1 VSDSLSF
8 ATSQLCDLS
17 NPDHAADIAKILA
30 FLMGKVESIFNTF
43 EPPRKL
49 FSLEVP
55 GKSRPEIWRWCSAS
69 GGSIKD
75 ADGAYTL
82 LEVRNELWGRR
93 TAVFAG
99 YAQKQDDDSK
109 QIYPIAIKCAW
120 LPPYLEHYESKIL
133 QHVHDA
139 LRCTDPNKYP
149 FLAKARGKV
158 DPRVIE
164 LIPKPLGK
172 LRDCMRMTREVAHAF
187 GDEDEAVDPEGSPI
201 HFVLSVLV
209 TTSPH
214 GERVPTE
221 ATELSLCHHYKI
233 LRNAAETL
241 WILSCCDVH
250 YRDINLGNILFE
262 MTWIGRK
269 MMVTGFLIDYGNAR
283 ILNQRRK
290 QTGRTEGQDVDLCL
304 DDARSINA
312 YFIST
317 HMAET
322 LRQKERYDK
331 CVNSIKVT
339 EKTTASAEIK
349 NASLATLNENREK
362 LHAQMKT
369 RKHRY
374 IDDLESLIYTF
385 CYWVSQF
392 RRRMLLSSMLIQMH
406 LTDCRDRRNR
416 KRRSIIRTKAYR
428 LRYQEGSLDQQPCGG
443 MCFFQ
448 SLFHP
453 LRES

>member
-1 VSDSLSF
+1 
-8 ATSQLCDLS
+8 LCDLS

-30 FLMGKVESIFNTF
+30 FLMSKVESIFDTF

-55 GKSRPEIWRWCSAS
+55 GKSRPEIWRWCSGS

-82 LEVRNELWGRR
+82 LEVRNELWGRG

-262 MTWIGRK
+262 VRMINGVET
-269 MMVTGFLIDYGNAR
+269 VTGYLIDYGNAR
-283 ILNQRRK
+283 IKDDRRK
-290 QTGRTEGQDVDLCL
+290 KAKLDHPLVGGQTVELCL

-312 YFIST
+312 YFICT

-322 LRQKERYDK
+322 LRLAGEHKDFGVKIKDLERSANLSDD
-331 CVNSIKVT
+331 IKRM
-339 EKTTASAEIK
+339 EIERITK
-349 NASLATLNENREK
+349 DRNDLVARIK
-362 LHAQMKT
+362 L

-374 IDDLESLIYTF
+374 IDDLESLLYAF
-385 CYWVSQF
+385 CFWVAAIVGS
-392 RRRMLLSSMLIQMH
+392 
-406 LTDCRDRRNR
+406 R
-416 KRRSIIRTKAYR
+416 KGEDALVRR
-428 LRYQEGSLDQQPCGG
+428 LRVQSVKEDVWKGNLSLV
-443 MCFFQ
+443 
-448 SLFHP
+448 SLLHS
-453 LRES
+453 LL

>member
-1 VSDSLSF
+1 LSF

-30 FLMGKVESIFNTF
+30 FLMSKVESIFDTF

-69 GGSIKD
+69 GKPIQD
-75 ADGAYTL
+75 LDRAYTL

-262 MTWIGRK
+262 VRMINGVET
-269 MMVTGFLIDYGNAR
+269 VTGYLIDYGNAR
-283 ILNQRRK
+283 IKDDRRK
-290 QTGRTEGQDVDLCL
+290 KAKLDHPLVGGQTVELCL

-312 YFIST
+312 YFICT

-322 LRQKERYDK
+322 LRLAGEHKDFGVKIKDLERSANLSDD
-331 CVNSIKVT
+331 IKRM
-339 EKTTASAEIK
+339 EIERITK
-349 NASLATLNENREK
+349 DRNDLVARIK
-362 LHAQMKT
+362 L

-374 IDDLESLIYTF
+374 IDDLESLLYAF
-385 CYWVSQF
+385 CFWVAAIVGS
-392 RRRMLLSSMLIQMH
+392 
-406 LTDCRDRRNR
+406 R
-416 KRRSIIRTKAYR
+416 KGEDALVRR
-428 LRYQEGSLDQQPCGG
+428 LRVQSVKEDVWKGNLSLV
-443 MCFFQ
+443 
-448 SLFHP
+448 SLLHS
-453 LRES
+453 LL

>member
-1 VSDSLSF
+1 
-8 ATSQLCDLS
+8 LCDLS

-30 FLMGKVESIFNTF
+30 FLMSKVESIFDTF

-262 MTWIGRK
+262 VRMINGVET
-269 MMVTGFLIDYGNAR
+269 VTGYLIDYGNAR
-283 ILNQRRK
+283 IKDDRRK
-290 QTGRTEGQDVDLCL
+290 KAKLDHPLVGGQTVELCL

-312 YFIST
+312 YFICT

-322 LRQKERYDK
+322 LRLAGEHKDFGVKIKDLERSANLSDD
-331 CVNSIKVT
+331 IKRM
-339 EKTTASAEIK
+339 EIERITK
-349 NASLATLNENREK
+349 DRNDLVARIK
-362 LHAQMKT
+362 L

-374 IDDLESLIYTF
+374 IDDLESLLYAF
-385 CYWVSQF
+385 CFWVAAIVGS
-392 RRRMLLSSMLIQMH
+392 
-406 LTDCRDRRNR
+406 R
-416 KRRSIIRTKAYR
+416 KGEDALVRR
-428 LRYQEGSLDQQPCGG
+428 LRVQSVKEDVWKGNLSLV
-443 MCFFQ
+443 
-448 SLFHP
+448 SLLHS
-453 LRES
+453 LL

>member
-1 VSDSLSF
+1 LSF

-30 FLMGKVESIFNTF
+30 FLMSKVESIFDTF

-55 GKSRPEIWRWCSAS
+55 GKSRPEIWRWCSGS

-187 GDEDEAVDPEGSPI
+187 GDEDEAVDPEGFPI

-209 TTSPH
+209 STNPH

-262 MTWIGRK
+262 VRMINGVET
-269 MMVTGFLIDYGNAR
+269 VTGYLIDYGNAR
-283 ILNQRRK
+283 IKDDRRK
-290 QTGRTEGQDVDLCL
+290 KAKLDHPLVGGQTVELCL

-312 YFIST
+312 YFICT

-322 LRQKERYDK
+322 LRLAGEHKDFGVKIKDLERSANLSDD
-331 CVNSIKVT
+331 IKRM
-339 EKTTASAEIK
+339 EIERITK
-349 NASLATLNENREK
+349 DRNDLVARIK
-362 LHAQMKT
+362 L

-374 IDDLESLIYTF
+374 IDDLESLLYAF
-385 CYWVSQF
+385 CFWVAAIVGS
-392 RRRMLLSSMLIQMH
+392 
-406 LTDCRDRRNR
+406 R
-416 KRRSIIRTKAYR
+416 KGEDALVRR
-428 LRYQEGSLDQQPCGG
+428 LRVQSVKEDVWKGNLSLV
-443 MCFFQ
+443 
-448 SLFHP
+448 SLLHS
-453 LRES
+453 LL

>member
-1 VSDSLSF
+1 LSF

-30 FLMGKVESIFNTF
+30 FLMSKVESIFDTF

-69 GGSIKD
+69 GEPIKD
-75 ADGAYTL
+75 LDRGYTL

-262 MTWIGRK
+262 VRMINGVET
-269 MMVTGFLIDYGNAR
+269 VTGYLIDYGNAR
-283 ILNQRRK
+283 IKDDRRK
-290 QTGRTEGQDVDLCL
+290 KAKLDHPLVGGQTVELCL

-312 YFIST
+312 YFICT

-322 LRQKERYDK
+322 LRLAGEHKDFGVKIKDLERSANLSDD
-331 CVNSIKVT
+331 IKRM
-339 EKTTASAEIK
+339 EIERITK
-349 NASLATLNENREK
+349 DRNDLVARIK
-362 LHAQMKT
+362 L

-374 IDDLESLIYTF
+374 IDDLESLLYAF
-385 CYWVSQF
+385 CFWVAAIVGS
-392 RRRMLLSSMLIQMH
+392 
-406 LTDCRDRRNR
+406 R
-416 KRRSIIRTKAYR
+416 KGEDALVRR
-428 LRYQEGSLDQQPCGG
+428 LRVQSVKEDVWKGNLSLV
-443 MCFFQ
+443 
-448 SLFHP
+448 SLLHS
-453 LRES
+453 LL

>member
-1 VSDSLSF
+1 LSF

-172 LRDCMRMTREVAHAF
+172 LRDCMRMTRVVGHAF
-187 GDEDEAVDPEGSPI
+187 DDEDGAVDPEGSPI

-262 MTWIGRK
+262 VRMINGVET
-269 MMVTGFLIDYGNAR
+269 VTGYLIDYGNAR
-283 ILNQRRK
+283 IKDDRRK
-290 QTGRTEGQDVDLCL
+290 KAKLDHPLVGGQTVELCL

-312 YFIST
+312 YFICT

-322 LRQKERYDK
+322 LRLAGEHKDFGVKIKDLERSANLSDD
-331 CVNSIKVT
+331 IKRM
-339 EKTTASAEIK
+339 EIERITK
-349 NASLATLNENREK
+349 DRNDLVARIK
-362 LHAQMKT
+362 L

-374 IDDLESLIYTF
+374 IDDLESLLYAF
-385 CYWVSQF
+385 CFWVAAIVGS
-392 RRRMLLSSMLIQMH
+392 
-406 LTDCRDRRNR
+406 R
-416 KRRSIIRTKAYR
+416 KGEDALVRR
-428 LRYQEGSLDQQPCGG
+428 LRVQSVKEDVWKGNLSLV
-443 MCFFQ
+443 
-448 SLFHP
+448 SLLHS
-453 LRES
+453 LL

>member
-1 VSDSLSF
+1 LSF

-30 FLMGKVESIFNTF
+30 FLMSKVESIFDTF

-69 GGSIKD
+69 GESIQD
-75 ADGAYTL
+75 LDRAYTL

-262 MTWIGRK
+262 VRMINGVET
-269 MMVTGFLIDYGNAR
+269 VTGYLIDYGNAR
-283 ILNQRRK
+283 IKDDRRK
-290 QTGRTEGQDVDLCL
+290 KAKLDHPLVGGQTVELCL

-312 YFIST
+312 YFICT

-322 LRQKERYDK
+322 LRLAGEHKDFGVKIKDLERSANLSDD
-331 CVNSIKVT
+331 IKRM
-339 EKTTASAEIK
+339 EIERITK
-349 NASLATLNENREK
+349 DRNDLVARIK
-362 LHAQMKT
+362 L

-374 IDDLESLIYTF
+374 IDDLESLLYAF
-385 CYWVSQF
+385 CFWVAAIVGS
-392 RRRMLLSSMLIQMH
+392 
-406 LTDCRDRRNR
+406 R
-416 KRRSIIRTKAYR
+416 KGEDALVRR
-428 LRYQEGSLDQQPCGG
+428 LRVQSVKEDVWKGNLSLV
-443 MCFFQ
+443 
-448 SLFHP
+448 SLLHS
-453 LRES
+453 LL

>member
-30 FLMGKVESIFNTF
+30 FLMSKVESIFDTF

-55 GKSRPEIWRWCSAS
+55 GKSRPEIWRWCSGS

-262 MTWIGRK
+262 VRMINGVET
-269 MMVTGFLIDYGNAR
+269 VTGYLIDYGNAR
-283 ILNQRRK
+283 IKDDRRK
-290 QTGRTEGQDVDLCL
+290 KAKLDHPLVGGQTVELCL

-312 YFIST
+312 YFICT

-322 LRQKERYDK
+322 LRLAGEHKDFGVKIKDLERSANLSDD
-331 CVNSIKVT
+331 IKRM
-339 EKTTASAEIK
+339 EIERITK
-349 NASLATLNENREK
+349 DRNDLVARIK
-362 LHAQMKT
+362 L

-374 IDDLESLIYTF
+374 IDDLESLLYAF
-385 CYWVSQF
+385 CFWVAAIVGS
-392 RRRMLLSSMLIQMH
+392 
-406 LTDCRDRRNR
+406 R
-416 KRRSIIRTKAYR
+416 KGEDALVRR
-428 LRYQEGSLDQQPCGG
+428 LRVQSVKEDVWKGNLSLV
-443 MCFFQ
+443 
-448 SLFHP
+448 SLLHS
-453 LRES
+453 LL

>member
-1 VSDSLSF
+1 LSF

-30 FLMGKVESIFNTF
+30 FLMGKVESIIDTF
-43 EPPRKL
+43 EPPREV
-49 FSLEVP
+49 FNLEVP

-69 GGSIKD
+69 GEPIKD
-75 ADGAYTL
+75 LDRAYTL

-120 LPPYLEHYESKIL
+120 LPPYLEHYERKIL

-139 LRCTDPNKYP
+139 LDCTDPEKYP
-149 FLAKARGKV
+149 YLAKARGQV

-221 ATELSLCHHYKI
+221 ATELSLRHHYKI
-233 LRNAAETL
+233 LRNAVETL

-262 MTWIGRK
+262 VTWTEGV

-283 ILNQRRK
+283 ISNQRRK
-290 QTGRTEGQDVDLCL
+290 QTGRTEGQEVDLCL

-312 YFIST
+312 YFICT
-317 HMAET
+317 HMAKT
-322 LRQKERYDK
+322 LRQKEEYDK
-331 CVNSIKVT
+331 CVNSIEVT
-339 EKTTASAEIK
+339 EKTTAPAEIK

-362 LHAQMKT
+362 LPAQMKN

-374 IDDLESLIYTF
+374 IDDLKSLIYTF

-406 LTDCRDRRNR
+406 MTDCRDRRNR

-428 LRYQEGSLDQQPCGG
+428 LRY
-443 MCFFQ
+443 
-448 SLFHP
+448 
-453 LRES
+453 

>member
-1 VSDSLSF
+1 
-8 ATSQLCDLS
+8 LCDLS

-30 FLMGKVESIFNTF
+30 FLMSKVESIFDTF

-55 GKSRPEIWRWCSAS
+55 GKSRPEIWRWCSGS

-262 MTWIGRK
+262 VRMINGVET
-269 MMVTGFLIDYGNAR
+269 VTGYLIDYGNAR
-283 ILNQRRK
+283 IKDDRRK
-290 QTGRTEGQDVDLCL
+290 KAKLDHPLVGGQTVELCL

-312 YFIST
+312 YFICT

-322 LRQKERYDK
+322 LRLAGEHKDFGVKIKDLERSANLSDD
-331 CVNSIKVT
+331 IKRM
-339 EKTTASAEIK
+339 EIERITK
-349 NASLATLNENREK
+349 DRNDLVARIK
-362 LHAQMKT
+362 L

-374 IDDLESLIYTF
+374 IDDLESLLYAF
-385 CYWVSQF
+385 CFWVAAIVGS
-392 RRRMLLSSMLIQMH
+392 
-406 LTDCRDRRNR
+406 R
-416 KRRSIIRTKAYR
+416 KGEDALVRR
-428 LRYQEGSLDQQPCGG
+428 LRVQSVKEDVWKGNLSLV
-443 MCFFQ
+443 
-448 SLFHP
+448 SLLHS
-453 LRES
+453 LL